1 MHIIRP
7 HQASITLFSRHG
19 GLDVFPSAKQALKKL
34 GYAWIVA
41 NVGPHFRTFNG
52 TTYEEYSYIMRS
64 GLGEIVTVKSF
75 SALRIKPGSRQRA
88 RLLRHWN
95 GEGAVPGTGK
105 RSRTRYFRGIHY
117 ANAKRA
123 SQYFPDEGEIAP
135 RAARYLNRLVD
146 AWDEHIASS
155 RRYRNWKQFRKTQW
169 R

>member
-7 HQASITLFSRHG
+7 HRASITFFSRHG
-19 GLDVFPSAKQALKKL
+19 SVDAFRSAKHALK
-34 GYAWIVA
+34 
-41 NVGPHFRTFNG
+41 NNG

-64 GLGEIVTVKSF
+64 GLGEIVTAKSF

-88 RLLRHWN
+88 HLLRHWN

-105 RSRTRYFRGIHY
+105 RSRTRYFRHIHY

-135 RAARYLNRLVD
+135 RAARYLNRLAD
-146 AWDEHIASS
+146 AWDDHIASS
-155 RRYRNWKQFRKTQW
+155 RRYRNWKQFRKTQ
-169 R
+169 RR